1 MNAETPRIAAV
12 TAGYGGQS
20 MVAPLRRVLV
30 GSPEVLGWGGG
41 PRAADW
47 QELGYLSPPD
57 GETAREQHAALVA
70 RLEEAGVEVLSL
82 PSASTL
88 SLDAVYPHDAS
99 LLLDGG
105 ALLLRMGKAAR
116 ASEPERHGAFFRSLG
131 IPVVGEITPPATAE
145 GGDLVWL
152 DPRTLLVGRGYRT
165 NAAGVEQLRALLA
178 PQAVTVLEA
187 PLPHGPGP
195 ASCIHLM
202 SFLSLLDEETVL
214 VDLPWL
220 AVPVVE
226 ELQRRGLR
234 LLEIDP
240 GERPAQAANVLALGR
255 RRLLALEENRRTN
268 RRLEEAGFQVLT
280 FPGSEIAWNG
290 GGGPTCLTRPVLRG

>member
-1 MNAETPRIAAV
+1 
-12 TAGYGGQS
+12 

-30 GSPEVLGWGGG
+30 GTPGELGWGGE
-41 PRAADW
+41 PRGADW
-47 QELGYLSPPD
+47 RELGYLYPPD
-57 GETAREQHAALVA
+57 ARAAREQHAALVA
-70 RLEEAGVEVLSL
+70 RLEEAGAEVLLL
-82 PSASTL
+82 PAGTGL

-99 LLLDGG
+99 LLLDDG

-116 ASEPERHGAFFRSLG
+116 AGEPERHGAFYRSLG

-178 PQAVTVLEA
+178 PRGVTVLEA

-240 GERPAQAANVLALGR
+240 EERATQAANVLALGR
-255 RRLLALEENRRTN
+255 RLLALEENPRTN
-268 RRLEEAGFQVLT
+268 RRLQEAGFQVLT
-280 FPGSEIAWNG
+280 FPGGEIAQNG
-290 GGGPTCLTRPVLRG
+290 GGGPTCLTRPVLRR